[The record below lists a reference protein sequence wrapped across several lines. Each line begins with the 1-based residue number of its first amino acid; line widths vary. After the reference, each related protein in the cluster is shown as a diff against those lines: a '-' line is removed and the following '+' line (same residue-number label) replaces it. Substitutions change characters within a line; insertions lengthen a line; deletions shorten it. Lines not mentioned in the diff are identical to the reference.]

1 MAGPLQWWKRLEKVS
16 EVPVW
21 IHFSA
26 AACIYFSHSID
37 VSNRHW
43 NWVFKLSEWRK
54 MLILFRN
61 WWYLPISTTAGWGLT
76 EELRKHV
83 ENVTASES
91 VLLDCSK
98 LDSVC
103 TDGAPTL
110 TGRSTG
116 CVALLDRF
124 LYQQLSKIPFYCHW
138 EAFCTKDLDFARALI
153 PTVCFINTVLMH
165 TVNQCFLQMWTGGN

>member
-1 MAGPLQWWKRLEKVS
+1 M
-16 EVPVW
+16 
-21 IHFSA
+21 
-26 AACIYFSHSID
+26 
-37 VSNRHW
+37 
-43 NWVFKLSEWRK
+43 
-54 MLILFRN
+54 
-61 WWYLPISTTAGWGLT
+61 

-124 LYQQLSKIPFYCHW
+124 CINSYPKYHFIVIGRL
-138 EAFCTKDLDFARALI
+138 FALKTWI
-153 PTVCFINTVLMH
+153 
-165 TVNQCFLQMWTGGN
+165 LQEL